1 MAKINLLSPMI
12 FNRIAAGEVVEKPCS
27 VVKELVENSIDSGAS
42 DISVCIE
49 RGGLGKIEVTDN
61 GSGIEFDDL
70 KNALLAH
77 ATSKISKLEDLD
89 NIGTLGFRGEALSS
103 IASVSE
109 IEIISKTPDCEFGG
123 KIKCLFGQMEEL
135 TQIASIDG
143 TRISV
148 KNLFHN
154 VPARL
159 KFVRKDKTEENDI
172 TNFMARLI
180 LANPHISFSYT
191 ADGKQIYKHKA
202 SDLKTAI
209 CDIYGEEIGKDLI
222 EVNQT
227 RGNMTLHGY
236 ISRPEI
242 AKANRTYQ
250 TLIINGRYV
259 INYMISSAISNV
271 YEDYLM
277 KGKFPLYVLC
287 LDLPVDE
294 VDVNVHPNKLEVKF
308 ENSGLI
314 FSLFSDACFHA
325 LHETNFTTTP
335 VSQVEEIETDNF
347 IKFSAPTVERVT
359 LGVNEGVSFQNEE
372 KPDENI
378 TFNSKT
384 SLLSE
389 IILKQ
394 VQGED
399 KSLYKQD
406 ELFRVEEPT
415 RILCTLFDT
424 YILLQKGDDIF
435 LVDQHAAHE
444 RLNYDKLKQRLE
456 TMTNISQSL
465 VLPVIINV
473 NNQEDN
479 FLQENQQ
486 VFEQIGF
493 KIEEYGKCCYRVFE
507 IPFVLAG
514 KDINE
519 YFQDVFKNL
528 NTFVN
533 KPLDFIKDDLCQ
545 KACKSSVKAGNKLSN
560 EEIKILIDSLA
571 TNKSTLLCPHGR
583 PIIVKLT
590 RTDIEKWFKRIV

>member
-61 GSGIEFDDL
+61 GSGIDFDDL

-109 IEIISKTPDCEFGG
+109 IEIISKTQDCEYGG
-123 KIKCLFGQMEEL
+123 KIRCLFGQMEEL

-335 VSQVEEIETDNF
+335 VSQVDEVATDNY

-444 RLNYDKLKQRLE
+444 RLNYDNLKQRLE

-479 FLQENQQ
+479 FLQENQK

>member
-1 MAKINLLSPMI
+1 MAKINLLSPMV

-27 VVKELVENSIDSGAS
+27 VVKELVENSIDSGATS
-42 DISVCIE
+42 ISVSVE

-123 KIKCLFGQMEEL
+123 KIKCLFGHMEEL

-172 TNFMARLI
+172 TNYMARLI
-180 LANPHISFSYT
+180 LANPHISFSYV
-191 ADGKQIYKHKA
+191 ADGKQVYKHKA

-287 LDLPVDE
+287 LDLPHDE
-294 VDVNVHPNKLEVKF
+294 VDVNVHPSKLEVKF
-308 ENSGLI
+308 ENSGAI

-335 VSQVEEIETDNF
+335 ASPVEEIETDNF

-424 YILLQKGDDIF
+424 YILLQKGDDIY

-545 KACKSSVKAGNKLSN
+545 KACKSSVKAGNKLTN

>member
-61 GSGIEFDDL
+61 GSGIDFDDL

-109 IEIISKTPDCEFGG
+109 IEIISKTQDCEYGG
-123 KIKCLFGQMEEL
+123 KIRCLFGQMEEL

-335 VSQVEEIETDNF
+335 VSPVEEVSTDNY

-444 RLNYDKLKQRLE
+444 RLNYDNLKQRLE

-479 FLQENQQ
+479 FLQENQK

>member
-1 MAKINLLSPMI
+1 MAKINMLSPMV

-27 VVKELVENSIDSGAS
+27 VVKELVENSIDSGATS
-42 DISVCIE
+42 ISVSVE

-109 IEIISKTPDCEFGG
+109 IEIISKTSDCEFGG
-123 KIKCLFGQMEEL
+123 KIKCLFGHMEEL

-172 TNFMARLI
+172 TNYMARLI
-180 LANPHISFSYT
+180 LANPHISFSYV
-191 ADGKQIYKHKA
+191 ADGKQVYKHKA

-287 LDLPVDE
+287 LDLPHDE
-294 VDVNVHPNKLEVKF
+294 VDVNVHPSKLEVKF
-308 ENSGLI
+308 ENSGAI

-335 VSQVEEIETDNF
+335 ASPVEEIETDNF

-372 KPDENI
+372 KTDENI

-545 KACKSSVKAGNKLSN
+545 KACKSSVKAGNKLTN

>member
-61 GSGIEFDDL
+61 GSGIDFDDL

-123 KIKCLFGQMEEL
+123 KIKCLFGHMEEL

-209 CDIYGEEIGKDLI
+209 CDIYGEEIEKDLI

-308 ENSGLI
+308 ENSGAI

-335 VSQVEEIETDNF
+335 VSPVEEVATDNY

-372 KPDENI
+372 KTDENI

-424 YILLQKGDDIF
+424 YILLQKGDDIY

>member
-1 MAKINLLSPMI
+1 MAKINLLSPMV

-27 VVKELVENSIDSGAS
+27 VVKELVENSIDSGATR
-42 DISVCIE
+42 ISVSVE

-123 KIKCLFGQMEEL
+123 KIKCLFGHMEEL

-172 TNFMARLI
+172 TNYMARLI
-180 LANPHISFSYT
+180 LANPHISFSYV
-191 ADGKQIYKHKA
+191 ADGKQVYKHKA

-287 LDLPVDE
+287 LDLPHDE
-294 VDVNVHPNKLEVKF
+294 VDVNVHPSKLEVKF
-308 ENSGLI
+308 ENSGAI
-314 FSLFSDACFHA
+314 FSLCSDACFHA

-335 VSQVEEIETDNF
+335 ASPVEEIETNNF
-347 IKFSAPTVERVT
+347 IKFSAPIVERVT

-444 RLNYDKLKQRLE
+444 RLNYDKLKQKLE

-519 YFQDVFKNL
+519 YFQDIFKNL

>member
-1 MAKINLLSPMI
+1 MAKINMLSPMV

-27 VVKELVENSIDSGAS
+27 VVKELVENSIDSGATS
-42 DISVCIE
+42 ISVSVE

-109 IEIISKTPDCEFGG
+109 IEIISKTSDCEFGG
-123 KIKCLFGQMEEL
+123 KIKCLFGHMEEL

-172 TNFMARLI
+172 TNYMARLI
-180 LANPHISFSYT
+180 LANPHISFSYV
-191 ADGKQIYKHKA
+191 ADGKQVYKHKA

-287 LDLPVDE
+287 LDLPHDE
-294 VDVNVHPNKLEVKF
+294 VDVNVHPSKLEVKF
-308 ENSGLI
+308 ENSGAI

-335 VSQVEEIETDNF
+335 ASPVEEIETDNF

-359 LGVNEGVSFQNEE
+359 LGVNEGMSFQNEE
-372 KPDENI
+372 KTDENI

-424 YILLQKGDDIF
+424 YILLQKGDDIY

-545 KACKSSVKAGNKLSN
+545 KACKSSVKAGNKLTN

>member
-61 GSGIEFDDL
+61 GSGIEFDEL

-123 KIKCLFGQMEEL
+123 KIKCLFGHMEEL

-335 VSQVEEIETDNF
+335 VSPVEEVATDNY

-479 FLQENQQ
+479 FLQENQK